1 MAIRKGGRIG
11 VKAADYTIQAPAKLN
26 LRLKVTGR
34 RPDGYHELVSLMVPV
49 DLFDLLEARVDSS
62 SALSLTSQ
70 GYEIPANDTNLVL
83 KAARAF
89 LAKSGI
95 HIGLHMRLSK
105 RIPVAAGLG
114 GGSSDAAAVLLCLNE
129 ICGKPLSAGD
139 LRDVATK
146 LGADV
151 PFFLECRPALARG
164 IGEILEPLAG
174 WPRHWYVVV
183 SPPIRISTAWVYGQ
197 YRLKELTRDEYHYIK
212 NILKTVPFA
221 VAHILE
227 NDLEVVTSVSFPI
240 IETIK
245 RYLIEAGA
253 AGALMSGSGPSV
265 FGIYDSLEKAA
276 FARQDAISHDL
287 GDVFIVTDWE
297 RNQPYCH

>member
-1 MAIRKGGRIG
+1 VRK
-11 VKAADYTIQAPAKLN
+11 ADCTIQAPAKLN

-34 RPDGYHELVSLMVPV
+34 RPDGYHELVTLMVPV
-49 DLFDLLEARVDSS
+49 DLCDLLETRVVSS
-62 SALSLTSQ
+62 PALSLTCQ
-70 GYEIPANDTNLVL
+70 GYEIPADETNVVL
-83 KAARAF
+83 RAARAF
-89 LAKSGI
+89 LARSGTR
-95 HIGLHMRLSK
+95 IGLRMRLSK

-129 ICGKPLSAGD
+129 LCGNPLSAGD
-139 LRDVATK
+139 LHDVATK

-164 IGEILEPLAG
+164 IGEILEPLEG
-174 WPRHWYVVV
+174 WPRHWYVIV
-183 SPPIRISTAWVYGQ
+183 SPPIRISTAWVYGK

-212 NILKTVPFA
+212 NKLNTVPLA

-227 NDLEVVTSVSFPI
+227 NDLEAVTSAGFPI

-253 AGALMSGSGPSV
+253 AGALMSGSGASV
-265 FGIYDSLEKAA
+265 FGIFDSPEKAA
-276 FARQDAISHDL
+276 SARQHAISHNL
-287 GDVFIVTDWE
+287 GDVFMVTDWE
-297 RNQPYCH
+297 RK